1 MAYGAR
7 SHGAAL
13 AKGARGGGKAHELL
27 RLCRDADLLRRL
39 PRMARA
45 ARSPRNLHH
54 SAKPAPNPK
63 NRMKPGAE
71 RTFRIAGPVPR
82 ALSSAN
88 FSPIWEGLEG
98 ATF

>member
-71 RTFRIAGPVPR
+71 RTFRIAGA
-82 ALSSAN
+82 ALAETADK
-88 FSPIWEGLEG
+88 EGWPAARFL
-98 ATF
+98 AAL